1 LSTSY
6 SPVIFPK
13 WRKHSLISIENKSV
27 EISKSIPSCT
37 EEIAIKALLRA
48 SKCREF
54 VTIVS
59 LLLKA
64 PILTKEVNSDFNF
77 SIPVLF
83 FAESKIKFSILDCRV
98 VVSRAER
105 VSILFP
111 ITNTRLF
118 GKRVL
123 MISISAKN
131 CFYFQQICLHQLKK

>member
-1 LSTSY
+1 M
-6 SPVIFPK
+6 FPK
-13 WRKHSLISIENKSV
+13 WRKHSLISIENRSV

-37 EEIAIKALLRA
+37 EEIAIKALFKA
-48 SKCREF
+48 SKCLEF

-64 PILTKEVNSDFNF
+64 PILTKEVNSVL
-77 SIPVLF
+77 SVSMPVLF
-83 FAESKIKFSILDCRV
+83 FAESKIKFSISDCRV
-98 VVSRAER
+98 VVSATER
-105 VSILFP
+105 VSILFA

-131 CFYFQQICLHQLKK
+131 